1 MSTWSSSQTCL
12 LFPPNP
18 EKEKFG
24 TLFYLISPKPCLSSL
39 RPCCLNHRTSFHW
52 SRRGPR
58 QLSILVGVIDYSG
71 ILSYKCSFVTLSPA
85 ESPVPTRPPQ
95 SESERPEFRRNTSS
109 TCDGD
114 YICQLSGQKDPESW
128 ENIISGRIWEGF
140 LEEICFNSVG

>member
-24 TLFYLISPKPCLSSL
+24 TLFYLISPKLCLSSL
-39 RPCCLNHRTSFHW
+39 HPCCLNHW
-52 SRRGPR
+52 SRHGPR

-71 ILSYKCSFVTLSPA
+71 ILSYKCSFVTLFPA

-109 TCDGD
+109 TCDG
-114 YICQLSGQKDPESW
+114 YHICQLSGQKDPESW
-128 ENIISGRIWEGF
+128 ENIISGCIWEGF